1 MSKKGKR
8 RLKNRIL
15 CLILIVFCCFFMYGC
30 ASNRISETEIEGLRE
45 EYPTYGIN
53 APEHIDIKFTS
64 FEETEK
70 YIDTFVY
77 GEIVG
82 QTRIYTKNILT
93 GIEELDKKREENGI
107 SSTFSFREN
116 IFRVTKDTKGYY
128 NEGDEII
135 LTTSEELLG
144 YLPEFKEGMKLI
156 IPVAFD
162 SDDNKN
168 ADYTVKGMYHVTE
181 DGFCIAAFDE
191 ETYSKLDLSGR
202 KIEEVLKELKK
213 YGKSE

>member
-1 MSKKGKR
+1 MI
-8 RLKNRIL
+8 KNGSLFIRIMTF
-15 CLILIVFCCFFMYGC
+15 ILVVLLMLVTAGC
-30 ASNRISETEIEGLRE
+30 SLQRKLSDNEIEKLRE

-53 APEHIDIKFTS
+53 APEHIDIKLTS

-116 IFRVTKDTKGYY
+116 IFRVTTDTKGYY
-128 NEGDEII
+128 NDGDEII